1 MFKKATRKQS
11 KLKLALTGPSGSGK
25 TMSALR
31 LATGIVGPNGKIAVI
46 DTENGSASL
55 YANSFN
61 FDVCEVHPPY
71 TVEAYQKAVD
81 AAETAAYDVII
92 IDSISH
98 QWAGEGGLLELK
110 EQMDARGN
118 GGSKNGF
125 ANWGAITK
133 KHEAFKSTLLHS
145 PAHIITTMR
154 SKQEYVLQDLNG
166 KQVPKK
172 VGLAPI
178 QRDGLEYEMTVV
190 FDIAM
195 NHEAEASKDRTNLF
209 NGKFFQVT
217 EEIGRQLKE
226 WLDSGE
232 KVQTPAKRPEPQ
244 STGVYPNPASIA
256 KESRKVSEAQL
267 KRLFAIQKNTAW
279 THEDIKFT
287 LKERF
292 NLESTKDLNM
302 NQYEDIVKAIETT
315 PPPINPDEPMP
326 A

>member
-1 MFKKATRKQS
+1 MNMFKKATRKQS

-31 LATGIVGPNGKIAVI
+31 LATGIGGKIAVI

-55 YANSFN
+55 YANEFE

-81 AAETAAYDVII
+81 AAENAGYDIII

-110 EQMDARGN
+110 EQMDARG
-118 GGSKNGF
+118 GKNGF

-145 PAHIITTMR
+145 SAHIITTMR
-154 SKQEYVLQDLNG
+154 SKQEYVLQDKDG

-209 NGKFFQVT
+209 NEKLFKIS
-217 EEIGRQLKE
+217 EETGRQLKA

-232 KVQTPAKRPEPQ
+232 KPDPQPRSRQSADTPSADPAFYKVKGGKYNAKTLSEIPFDELK
-244 STGVYPNPASIA
+244 SYVKWIKDDYAPNKRFKDGDYGPYNEFVKFSDSYIESI
-256 KESRKVSEAQL
+256 
-267 KRLFAIQKNTAW
+267 
-279 THEDIKFT
+279 
-287 LKERF
+287 
-292 NLESTKDLNM
+292 DLN
-302 NQYEDIVKAIETT
+302 QSPEFTGQE
-315 PPPINPDEPMP
+315 EFP